1 MKNSAKK
8 NKVFLL
14 SSICISQVLNEANQ
28 GMIRFQLFI
37 AYVVGFIMLDCR
49 NYTAREMY
57 G

>member
-49 NYTAREMY
+49 NYTTREMY